1 MERAAAYTRSHQATE
16 GEVLI
21 VRRAKA
27 FKETCQSIPAI
38 ILDHELIVGGPGVF
52 QRSGSLCPEVSWKW
66 LAEEVDEL
74 STRNVIRIRSRRPK
88 KRCFGNKF
96 FRTGRVALSKKW
108 SSPASRRI
116 PETSGW
122 IPAFWTRKSNGGGGV
137 SEITP
142 EFDDIIFKK
151 GFAGIRRDAR
161 KAMGLLEPTI
171 PEAWEKIC
179 FYRAVME
186 TCDGI
191 IEFGRRYARQA
202 EEMAG
207 NETDPIRRAELEEI
221 ARVCHRIPEFPPESF
236 REAIQMVWFVMIGCA
251 LAENGPGFNL
261 GRFDQYMQPYFE
273 ADLGRGAITREQAQ
287 ELVNCLWIKLSE
299 WFWLLPK
306 NGAEYFTGYNPFQ
319 NCTIGGRKKDGS
331 DAVNDVSYMCLEA
344 TTTVRL
350 PQPALSIRIDSDT
363 GEDFLRAACRLS
375 RLGTGF
381 PAFHND
387 RVGAEMMQYAGLP
400 PDEARDWSL
409 LGCVVPHHRK
419 IGEWTDAGAYNMA
432 ASVEFALNEGKVRL
446 TGKQVGLQTEDPREF
461 KTYDDFKAAVIA
473 QLKHIIRQGAII
485 TTIEQE
491 VPPGKHAPP
500 LHFRRH

>member
-1 MERAAAYTRSHQATE
+1 MQAAEAHVLEETAGTQDMERIKKLKEQFLKAKPSLCVERAAVYTRSHQATE

-27 FKETCQSIPAI
+27 FKEVCQSIPAI

-66 LAEEVDEL
+66 LAEELDEL
-74 STRNVIRIRSRRPK
+74 PTRVRDPYQVTEAQKKMLREQIFPYWQGRSLEEMVLSRLPEDTRNIGMDSGIMDSEIKWRS
-88 KRCFGNKF
+88 
-96 FRTGRVALSKKW
+96 
-108 SSPASRRI
+108 
-116 PETSGW
+116 
-122 IPAFWTRKSNGGGGV
+122 GV

-151 GFAGIRRDAR
+151 GFTGIRRDAQ
-161 KAMGLLEPTI
+161 KAMELLEPTT
-171 PEAWEKIC
+171 PEGWEKIC

-191 IEFGRRYARQA
+191 IELGRRYARQA
-202 EEMAG
+202 GEMAG
-207 NETDPIRRAELEEI
+207 KETDPIRRAELEEI

-273 ADLGRGAITREQAQ
+273 ADVARGAITREQAQ

-299 WFWLLPK
+299 WFWLLPI

-319 NCTIGGRKKDGS
+319 NCTIGGRRKDGS

-350 PQPALSIRIDSDT
+350 PQPALSIRIHSDT

-387 RVGAEMMQYAGLP
+387 RVGAEHDAVRGPAARGGPGLEP
-400 PDEARDWSL
+400 VGMR
-409 LGCVVPHHRK
+409 
-419 IGEWTDAGAYNMA
+419 GASSQKNRGMDRRR
-432 ASVEFALNEGKVRL
+432 RL
-446 TGKQVGLQTEDPREF
+446 QHGGLRG
-461 KTYDDFKAAVIA
+461 ICA
-473 QLKHIIRQGAII
+473 Q
-485 TTIEQE
+485 
-491 VPPGKHAPP
+491 
-500 LHFRRH
+500 